1 MAHKK
6 SKKGGSQRPTGP
18 RNIPKRPDLGQIFSP
33 KSSIPSN
40 MPYQDVMNSVSQ
52 TSFIKELMK
61 DKPIPIRRQAG
72 TGLFDEVIKPIKFLD
87 HFGKD
92 TFDYA
97 NKHNVNKRGTL
108 PNFNEF
114 LINLGQNTAHA
125 GTAIPKALK
134 SSGLVKGSGSRRYK
148 NIEV

>member
-6 SKKGGSQRPTGP
+6 SKKGGSQRPSGP
-18 RNIPKRPDLGQIFSP
+18 RNVPKRPDFSP
-33 KSSIPSN
+33 KPSIPSN
-40 MPYQDVMNSVSQ
+40 MSYQDVMNNVSQ
-52 TSFIKELMK
+52 SGVIKDIMKDYMK
-61 DKPIPIRRQAG
+61 DKPIFIRRQAG
-72 TGLFDEVIKPIKFLD
+72 SGLFDEVIKPIKFLD
-87 HFGKD
+87 HFAKD

-114 LINLGQNTAHA
+114 LINLGQNTAHS
-125 GTAIPKALK
+125 GKAIPKALK